1 MTKITQM
8 EARRLKRRVAQL
20 EQMIADERRHW
31 GASYPGGVNIGTF
44 EMTTENHVYSAIHT
58 ASLLNH
64 AVVCV
69 SDSHRKFRVYAL
81 PHAEI
86 PA

>member
-20 EQMIADERRHW
+20 EQMIADERRNW
-31 GASYPGGVNIGTF
+31 CASYPGGVNIGHF
-44 EMTTENHVYSAIHT
+44 EMTTDNPAYSAIHT

-69 SDSHRKFRVYAL
+69 PDSHRKFRVYAL